1 MPHCWKSHVT
11 AQFYSSVTGFLVSSQ
26 TIYGSDL
33 GESAVRFAQRKAHH
47 ESKQPILVIYTNDGS
62 QRTPNFI
69 SPKDQGM
76 NQSYDIQENNHFLP
90 VNIHEKHYT

>member
-1 MPHCWKSHVT
+1 MS
-11 AQFYSSVTGFLVSSQ
+11 QLISSSVTGFLVSSQ

-76 NQSYDIQENNHFLP
+76 NQSY
-90 VNIHEKHYT
+90 NIKEYLLKQYTSKFQSHQSYH